1 MVQGFDQRLD
11 LGFGAIRAFSR
22 ARPTSVLVFKRR
34 KKRRGRQNQTSWLLL
49 PWGYFSVAGS
59 GPHRRGDV
67 FGGHVGEG
75 LAARSPDRRLGASR
89 GVPWN
94 PERDLELVCGGRKG
108 AIRVSCVRA
117 RRLAK
122 QRFGKGVKIACSAG
136 KHRSGAHLS
145 RMSSRSSPWRSRRC
159 SDRCSPCHPR
169 R

>member
-1 MVQGFDQRLD
+1 M
-11 LGFGAIRAFSR
+11 
-22 ARPTSVLVFKRR
+22 
-34 KKRRGRQNQTSWLLL
+34 

-89 GVPWN
+89 GVPGN

-122 QRFGKGVKIACSAG
+122 QRFGKGVKIAFGGKASAG
-136 KHRSGAHLS
+136 RAPLADVVPELALALTPVLGSMFSLSSSKMKKSADSCSVLVSFEPGAF
-145 RMSSRSSPWRSRRC
+145 P
-159 SDRCSPCHPR
+159 PP
-169 R
+169 